1 MKITYT
7 VPKYN
12 REHKQN
18 EDFLSV
24 VLDHVFSICKND
36 PNFSVKSKT
45 DKMDIQI
52 NSLNSKIK
60 KQLKLLEQANEI
72 EENTHRQLKDISEQN
87 FSMKARL
94 LEILGSEI

>member
-18 EDFLSV
+18 ENFLSD

-36 PNFSVKSKT
+36 PNFSVKNKT
-45 DKMDIQI
+45 DEIDSKI
-52 NSLNSKIK
+52 NLLNSKIK
-60 KQLKLLEQANEI
+60 KQLNLLEQATKI
-72 EENTHRQLKDISEQN
+72 EENTNRQLKDINEQN

-94 LEILGSEI
+94 LEILGSEL